1 MKRLNKLLKYIVNML
16 NICFTIMYMIIFSLK
31 FDVVEY
37 TKIEKNISAFPSFF
51 IAKGAGLS
59 TNYPPDLFIIL
70 GYKLLSHKL

>member
-16 NICFTIMYMIIFSLK
+16 NICFTIMYMIK